1 MLSLSIL
8 NNKSNMSNPV
18 FHNLKTQASFYF
30 KEKIKTARLALTDVT
45 PAELLTEE
53 ATSGNLWPP
62 DTRTMGVISRAAFE
76 VDDYWRIVEI
86 VHQRFLK
93 FDRKNW
99 RASYNA
105 LILLEHLL
113 THGPK
118 RMAEEF
124 QSDEDVIKEMG
135 KFQYIDEKGFNWGL
149 SVRKLSERIIQL
161 LESESLL
168 KEERSRAR
176 KVTREIKGFGSFTQQ
191 RSSAIDESFRDS
203 NVKTYG
209 RCNSYYNDY
218 INEDDKL
225 GDLRQSFLNEER
237 NEKTPEKPQ
246 KNSKLW
252 VSTVGDNGYFK
263 EENHPFFWEDELEST
278 ASLLSSTK

>member
-1 MLSLSIL
+1 
-8 NNKSNMSNPV
+8 MSNPV

-149 SVRKLSERIIQL
+149 SVRKLSERIIKL

-191 RSSAIDESFRDS
+191 RSSEIDESFRDS

-209 RCNSYYNDY
+209 KCNSYFNDY

-252 VSTVGDNGYFK
+252 VSTAGDNGYFK
-263 EENHPFFWEDELEST
+263 EENHPFFWEEELEST